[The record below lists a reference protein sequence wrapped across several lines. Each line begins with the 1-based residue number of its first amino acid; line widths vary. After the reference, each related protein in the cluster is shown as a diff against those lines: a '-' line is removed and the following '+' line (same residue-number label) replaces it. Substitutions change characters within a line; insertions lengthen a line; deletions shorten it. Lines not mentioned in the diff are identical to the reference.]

1 MANTNGLCAIIL
13 AAGEGKRMNSSK
25 PKVLLEVL
33 CKPMLGWVLDAAA
46 SAGITDV
53 CVVTGCKEEMVRAYL
68 GDSAETVTQTERK
81 GTGHAVMMAKDF
93 LERHRGQKVLVACG
107 DAPFLSGEA
116 IASALEQH
124 IENTNA
130 CTVISAEL
138 ENPFGYGRIIRDRY
152 GAVRSIVEQKE
163 GTPEQLAVNE
173 VNSGTYWFNTDDLL
187 TVLDPEY
194 IKPSGKTGEIYL
206 TDTLAA
212 LRSLGL
218 SVGACVAD
226 DSNIILG
233 ANNPAQL
240 DHLNELAR
248 NQAIDRVLANGA
260 RVLCR
265 ESVLIG
271 GDVEIAPDTTIL
283 PGCVIIG
290 KTTIGSNCKI
300 GPNAS
305 IKSCSIGSG
314 SAIGSAELKYCSVA
328 ENARIP
334 SFKAFRSV
342 DIDCEGNV
350 RTRS

>member
-1 MANTNGLCAIIL
+1 MNNTTGLCAVIL

-33 CKPMLGWVLDAAA
+33 CKPMLGWVLDAAGN
-46 SAGITDV
+46 AGISDI

-68 GDSAETVTQTERK
+68 GGRAETVTQTERK
-81 GTGHAVMMAKDF
+81 GTGHAVMMARDF
-93 LERHRGQKVLVACG
+93 LERHRGQRVLVACG
-107 DAPFLSGEA
+107 DAPFLSSEA
-116 IASALEQH
+116 ITSALEQH

-138 ENPFGYGRIIRDRY
+138 DDPFGYGRIIRDKY
-152 GAVRSIVEQKE
+152 GAVRGIIEQKE

-173 VNSGTYWFNTDDLL
+173 VNSGTYWFNTDELL
-187 TVLDPEY
+187 RVLDSEH
-194 IKPSGKTGEIYL
+194 IKPSGRTGEIYL

-212 LRSLGL
+212 LRALGL

-226 DSNIILG
+226 DSDIILG

-240 DHLNELAR
+240 DRLNEIAR
-248 NQAIDRVLANGA
+248 NHAIDRVLANGA

-271 GDVEIAPDTTIL
+271 GDVEIAPDTTIM
-283 PGCVIIG
+283 PGCVITG
-290 KTTIGSNCKI
+290 KTVIGGNCII

-305 IKSCSIGSG
+305 IKSCVIGSDC
-314 SAIGSAELKYCSVA
+314 AIGSAELKYCNVDTGTK
-328 ENARIP
+328 IP
-334 SFKAFRSV
+334 SFVAFR
-342 DIDCEGNV
+342 DTNV
-350 RTRS
+350 SNATVAERQ